1 MKKVFITI
9 FIMAM
14 LLLSGPGAQVHA
26 TEALPALPVP
36 PPAQTTVE
44 IKDGRHYAIKTH
56 ERTLDTDEPDPS
68 ALKEEPFALDGYL
81 YTFFDLKKEAISV
94 VERRPVAETVTLET
108 ETDDAAT
115 ILKELSIEMPYEED
129 GFEGVLALNH
139 ASIQTAVKAYEARS
153 FTLTDTQA
161 FNSLPDTD
169 PVIIPKTIVKSGVT
183 LKLMDVSWSVQ
194 ETMVVGYD
202 TVPSKYSATAQYS
215 GTYSKN
221 VPVGYITTAQYA
233 GEIVKSRIDKIVYT
247 VTYLGEEIVPEAPS
261 EPPTPNL
268 GGDLLEIEPV
278 KPVSTPQGWIAALVC
293 LLLMGG
299 GAGVYFLRRRN
310 VAIFAKDGDD
320 LKLITR
326 RYIKWE
332 APTID
337 LRRVS
342 IPTTEAAICV
352 RQGLAN
358 RLFGRQIPV
367 LITDD
372 YTVKCFV
379 DTQNADYWA
388 EIDLTEIKPT
398 TKPTTKPTAKQEE
411 LE

>member
-1 MKKVFITI
+1 MKKALIII
-9 FIMAM
+9 FTAA
-14 LLLSGPGAQVHA
+14 LLLSGLGTQVHA
-26 TEALPALPVP
+26 AEALPIP
-36 PPAQTTVE
+36 PPAQTIIE
-44 IKDGRHYAIKTH
+44 IKDDRHYAVKTH
-56 ERTLDTDEPDPS
+56 ERTLDTDEADPS

-81 YTFFDLKKEAISV
+81 YTFFGLKKEAIPV
-94 VERRPVAETVTLET
+94 VERRQAAETVTLET
-108 ETDDAAT
+108 ETDDAAV
-115 ILKELSIEMPYEED
+115 ILQQLAAELPYEED

-139 ASIQTAVKAYEARS
+139 TSIRTAVKAYEARN
-153 FTLTDTQA
+153 FTLTDTQT
-161 FNSLPDTD
+161 FNGLPDTD
-169 PVIIPKTIVKSGVT
+169 PVVIPKTIVKSGVT

-215 GTYSKN
+215 GSYSKN
-221 VPVGYITTAQYA
+221 VPVGYVTTAQYT

-247 VTYLGEEIVPEAPS
+247 VMYLGEEIVPEAPS
-261 EPPTPNL
+261 EPPIPNL
-268 GGDLLEIEPV
+268 GGNLLESEVAKPV
-278 KPVSTPQGWIAALVC
+278 KLASTPQGWIAALVC
-293 LLLMGG
+293 LLLAGG

-326 RYIKWE
+326 RYVKWE
-332 APTID
+332 TPTID
-337 LRRVS
+337 LRRVP

-352 RQGLAN
+352 RQSLAN

-367 LITDD
+367 LVTDD

-379 DTQNADYWA
+379 DTQNADFWA

-398 TKPTTKPTAKQEE
+398 TKSIITREE
-411 LE
+411 LK